1 MGSVDSP
8 PGQKVRKRPLL
19 RQSPLVELLFGMR
32 SAWWNVF
39 FFSFVINTLML
50 APSLFTMQVYDR
62 VISSRNEITLLMLS
76 ILALAAFA
84 ATGALEWAR
93 TKILVRVGLRFDHA
107 LGTQLLRV
115 SHRINLEKSGAVGAR
130 LLSDLFTV
138 RTFLSGFGVMAAL
151 DAPWVPIFFVAM
163 FMLHP
168 VLAATSLVSAVIL
181 VILTIFTDRAT
192 EGPLARANESG
203 AEAMRLASIN
213 FRNGEVIEAMGMLDA
228 MSNRWQTKQDEHLIQ
243 QAYASD
249 STGWTS
255 ALSKFVR
262 VVNQNAAVVAGAFL
276 TLNGQLSIGAIFAA
290 SMLASRT
297 VVPIEQL
304 ISTWSQWGNA
314 RDAWRR
320 IDDALRLDTETE
332 KGVSL
337 PAPKGR
343 ITLESV
349 SGGPPS
355 MKSPFLQNISLDIP
369 EGSSVAI
376 IGASASGKST
386 LLRLITGVWRPSS
399 GTIRLDDADIHHW
412 RREELGPYIGYL
424 PQDVELIDGTI
435 AENIA
440 RHQAV
445 DSDKV
450 LAAATA
456 AGVHEMILQMTEG
469 YDTQVGSSGTHLSGG
484 QRQRVGLA
492 RALYGDPR
500 VLILDEPNANLDE
513 AGELALDKAL
523 QRAKEKRQT
532 VLLVSHRPTA
542 IRNCDLMMVMQSG
555 QVTLY
560 GPRDQVFNVLSKAAT
575 AAAKPAQVA
584 ADKPGQARLAEGQ
597 QAAKPKVTANAT

>member
-1 MGSVDSP
+1 MDSVDSP
-8 PGQKVRKRPLL
+8 SGQHTQKRPLL
-19 RQSPLVELLFGMR
+19 RQSPLLVLLLKMR

-39 FFSFVINTLML
+39 LFSFVINTLML
-50 APSLFTMQVYDR
+50 APSIFSMQVYDR
-62 VISSRNEITLLMLS
+62 VIASRNEVTLLMLS
-76 ILALAAFA
+76 LLALAAFA

-93 TKILVRVGLRFDHA
+93 TKILVRVGLRFDYE
-107 LGTQLLRV
+107 LGVQLLQV
-115 SHRINLEKSGAVGAR
+115 SHRINLEKSGAIGSR
-130 LLSDLFTV
+130 LLADLFTL

-151 DAPWVPIFFVAM
+151 DAPWVPIFFIAM

-168 VLAATSLVSAVIL
+168 VLAATSLASAVIL

-192 EGPLARANESG
+192 EGPLARANDSG
-203 AEAMRLASIN
+203 GEAMRVAGIH
-213 FRNGEVIEAMGMLDA
+213 FRNGEVIEAMGMQSA
-228 MSNRWQTKQDEHLIQ
+228 MSDRWQVKQDEHLLQ
-243 QAYASD
+243 QAQASD
-249 STGWTS
+249 SMGWTS

-262 VVNQNAAVVAGAFL
+262 VVNQNIAIVAGAYL
-276 TLNGQLSIGAIFAA
+276 TLSGEISVGAIFAA

-297 VVPIEQL
+297 VTPIEQL

-320 IDDALRLDTETE
+320 IDDALSLKTETE

-343 ITLESV
+343 ITLEAV

-355 MKSPFLQNISLDIP
+355 KKTPFLQNISLDIP

-386 LLRLITGVWRPSS
+386 LLRLITGVWRPTS

-412 RREELGPYIGYL
+412 DREELGPYIGYL

-440 RHQAV
+440 RHQAI

-456 AGVHEMILQMTEG
+456 AGVHEMILQMADG
-469 YDTQVGSSGTHLSGG
+469 YDTEVGSNGTHLSGG

-523 QRAKEKRQT
+523 QQAKLKRQT

-542 IRNCDLMMVMQSG
+542 IRGCDLMMVMQSG

-575 AAAKPAQVA
+575 SSHKPLQAPPEKPA
-584 ADKPGQARLAEGQ
+584 PARLGDDQ
-597 QAAKPKVTANAT
+597 QTAKPKVTANAA